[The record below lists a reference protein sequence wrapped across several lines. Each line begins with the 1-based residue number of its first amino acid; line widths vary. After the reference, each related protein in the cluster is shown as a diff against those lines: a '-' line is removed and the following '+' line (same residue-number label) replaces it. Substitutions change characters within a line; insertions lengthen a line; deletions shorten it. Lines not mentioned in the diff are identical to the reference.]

1 MKRVGKS
8 EIETAT
14 FLNMPVIITLNGKPA
29 AVLVP
34 MPLVQTDVEQT
45 AEQLAELVKEQKDES

>member
-8 EIETAT
+8 EIKTRT
-14 FLNMPVIITLNGKPA
+14 FFNLPVVVELNGEPI